1 MKDKVT
7 RRINGGELKYVR
19 DANVLERTEENH
31 TIL

>member
-7 RRINGGELKYVR
+7 RIKGGELKYVR

-31 TIL
+31 TVL